1 MAYPTINAAI
11 IATIVNAAIMG
22 TANIAELPSNP
33 PNTSDNIVVGSSV
46 ASDKRRSEEDDDN
59 DDE

>member
-1 MAYPTINAAI
+1 MAYPTINAAM
-11 IATIVNAAIMG
+11 IATIVNAAMMG

-46 ASDKRRSEEDDDN
+46 ASDRIRSEEDN